1 MAVTVSPERDTVAT
15 PVQRALREAL
25 YAGAISLGLFVLF
38 IGLKTDQN
46 ICNELI
52 LMTRWGL
59 LLTVV
64 VLTMAVGRFLYV
76 AYGQPFM
83 ANQKIANV
91 ATGLLPASVASR
103 FFLLPCFIAAVVA
116 GGAAVCVRQLSC
128 RSWWAMVL
136 PAICSSC
143 ARWPSSMCW
152 PA

>member
-1 MAVTVSPERDTVAT
+1 MAVSVSSERDTVAS
-15 PVQRALREAL
+15 PVQRALREAF

-46 ICNELI
+46 ISNQLI
-52 LMTRWGL
+52 LVTRWGL

-64 VLTMAVGRFLYV
+64 VLTMLGRFLYI

-103 FFLLPCFIAAVVA
+103 FFLLPFFIGAVALAVVLFVFGSA
-116 GGAAVCVRQLSC
+116 
-128 RSWWAMVL
+128 L
-136 PAICSSC
+136 P
-143 ARWPSSMCW
+143 
-152 PA
+152 